1 MLSLFTVAAAA
12 ESGLDQSLVTEMLNL
27 VKTMMGLFT
36 EFPLNILLVAS
47 LASVGFGIFAIARRA
62 ASGH

>member
-1 MLSLFTVAAAA
+1 MPEILTVVAA
-12 ESGLDQSLVTEMLNL
+12 EGSGLDQSLVTEMLNL